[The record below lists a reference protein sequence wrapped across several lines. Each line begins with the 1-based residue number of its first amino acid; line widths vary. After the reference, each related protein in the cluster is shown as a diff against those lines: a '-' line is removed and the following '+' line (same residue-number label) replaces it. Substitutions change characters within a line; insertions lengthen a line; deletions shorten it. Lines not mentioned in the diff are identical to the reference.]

1 MKYTVRSV
9 ADLGH
14 ALRQFRLAK
23 SMTQSDLA
31 QASAAKQNA
40 VSRIETGDAGRT
52 LKLVFKLISLLDLE
66 IEIRPRRKG
75 SAQDIEDIFS

>member
-1 MKYTVRSV
+1 MKYIARSV

-14 ALRQFRLAK
+14 ALRQFRLAQDK
-23 SMTQSDLA
+23 TQSDVA
-31 QASAAKQNA
+31 QASATKQNA
-40 VSRIETGDAGRT
+40 ISRIETGEAGRT
-52 LKLVFKLISLLDLE
+52 LKLVFKLICILDLE